1 MMDHSY
7 CAGSSKSP
15 PLPTDGG
22 DLDADVSA
30 LLNVNEE
37 VKTRKNPC
45 CCRAR
50 VAVDVCLAAACLA
63 GAALLAWW
71 ALLFQ
76 HPSYAQL
83 WMVPVGLVLGCTP
96 VVVCVA
102 LHFSPAADHTPKPA
116 PLSTVVVV
124 KS

>member
-7 CAGSSKSP
+7 SCCAGVSSKSP

-22 DLDADVSA
+22 DLGADAPA
-30 LLNVNEE
+30 LLNVKEGT
-37 VKTRKNPC
+37 KTRTPC
-45 CCRAR
+45 GGRAR

-63 GAALLAWW
+63 GGALLTWW

-76 HPSYAQL
+76 HPSHVQV

-102 LHFSPAADHTPKPA
+102 LRFSSSADDTPPA
-116 PLSTVVVV
+116 PLSAVVVI
-124 KS
+124 K